1 MPPGSDYIMKI
12 GQCLRI
18 IGTIRRE
25 ARSLGAELL
34 KVQCH
39 FYYKLLV
46 TTSHQASPDPR
57 GHGNSLQ
64 LLKERVA
71 RICGHF
77 YNPP

>member
-1 MPPGSDYIMKI
+1 MPPGSDHIMKI

-25 ARSLGAELL
+25 GRSLEAELL

-39 FYYKLLV
+39 FYYKLPV
-46 TTSHQASPDPR
+46 TASHQASPDPR

-64 LLKERVA
+64 LLK
-71 RICGHF
+71 
-77 YNPP
+77 